1 MNHPVVEKDTYV
13 TRGHLLLL
21 TLKGQQQHR
30 LQFKPLTRII
40 IENQFQM
47 FTCDEYAVDKVGDE
61 LNPLGDAA
69 RHDGGRGRREHE
81 LEQYISISCRVKI
94 KQYKQLTIS

>member
-1 MNHPVVEKDTYV
+1 
-13 TRGHLLLL
+13 
-21 TLKGQQQHR
+21 
-30 LQFKPLTRII
+30 
-40 IENQFQM
+40 M

-81 LEQYISISCRVKI
+81 LQEYISIS
-94 KQYKQLTIS
+94 